1 MAAPN
6 ESDPVPG
13 DDPFDPPATAASGDE
28 LFERLYDE
36 LRRLARARM
45 ARMPVGHTLQ
55 PTALVHEVWLRL
67 NKSSDGRW
75 NSAGHFFGAA
85 ALAMRRILVEQARRK
100 RRLRHGGDQN
110 RLDIDDVDLPIEI
123 PVDDLLALDQALTRL
138 EAENPRQAQVVMLRT
153 FAGLEREEVAQLL
166 DISLRTVDREW
177 RTVMARLKAQLGD
190 E

>member
-1 MAAPN
+1 MNDPRSPRD
-6 ESDPVPG
+6 SDAEG
-13 DDPFDPPATAASGDE
+13 PALPAASGDE
-28 LFERLYDE
+28 LFAQLYDE

-45 ARMPVGHTLQ
+45 ARMPANQTLQ

-67 NKSSDGRW
+67 GKSSDGNW
-75 NSAGHFFGAA
+75 NSAAHFFGAA

-100 RRLRHGGDQN
+100 RRLRHGGDQA

-138 EAENPRQAQVVMLRT
+138 ETDNPRQAQIVLLRY
-153 FAGLEREEVAQLL
+153 FAGLEREEVAEML

-177 RTVMARLKAQLGD
+177 RTVVARLRSQL
-190 E
+190 EAE